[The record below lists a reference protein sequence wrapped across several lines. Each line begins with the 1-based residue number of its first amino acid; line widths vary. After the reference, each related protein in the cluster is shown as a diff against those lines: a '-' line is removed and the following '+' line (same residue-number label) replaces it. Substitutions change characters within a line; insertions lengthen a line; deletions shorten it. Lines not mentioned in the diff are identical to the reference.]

1 MENLILVY
9 GESTIRPIEVYADN
23 LTNGLNVLCNSDNL
37 NTYRLNHFS
46 NKNYYMVYSLKLGK
60 TTNSVGWSILGLDHE
75 PIFGNVC
82 FVSMAKNG
90 DFIALAQQELED
102 IKQWIEDECSM
113 WALKASNKHMRAV
126 IDYNK
131 KLISFEDAD
140 AICRSMRKLEISLN
154 CMDCP
159 DIAFINDACYIDAV
173 HDEQE
178 KNLKEITVINQDG
191 TILMRD
197 FLDPAHP
204 ITSECS
210 VSSVIELVLST
221 KHRVVAYDAAQI
233 KDLLIKY
240 VDDEE
245 IQEII
250 KKKVTSCADQFAIV
264 YGSYDSDKLCYR
276 RQRLDTAACFYDI
289 KRIGDIHDSVSNVFV
304 CKEIWETM
312 NKSCSDD

>member
-1 MENLILVY
+1 MKNLILVY
-9 GESTIRPIEVYADN
+9 GESTIRPVEVHAGN
-23 LTNGLNVLCNSDNL
+23 LINGLHVLCNSDNL

-46 NKNYYMVYSLKLGK
+46 NKYYYMVYSLKPGK
-60 TTNSVGWSILGLDHE
+60 TTNSVGWSILGLEHA
-75 PIFGNVC
+75 PIYGNVC
-82 FVSMAKNG
+82 FVSIAKNG
-90 DFIALAQQELED
+90 DFIALNQQESED
-102 IKQWIEDECSM
+102 IKQWIKDECSM

-131 KLISFEDAD
+131 KLINFESAD

-159 DIAFINDACYIDAV
+159 GFAFVNDVCYIDAIF
-173 HDEQE
+173 DDQG
-178 KNLKEITVINQDG
+178 KTLKEISVINQDG
-191 TILMRD
+191 TILMSDSLD
-197 FLDPAHP
+197 FTHP
-204 ITSECS
+204 VTSECS
-210 VSSVIELVLST
+210 VASVIELVLNT
-221 KHRVVAYDAAQI
+221 KHRVVAYDAALI

-264 YGSYDSDKLCYR
+264 YGSYDSDELCYR
-276 RQRLDTAACFYDI
+276 RQTLDIAAYFYDI

-312 NKSCSDD
+312 NKSYSDD